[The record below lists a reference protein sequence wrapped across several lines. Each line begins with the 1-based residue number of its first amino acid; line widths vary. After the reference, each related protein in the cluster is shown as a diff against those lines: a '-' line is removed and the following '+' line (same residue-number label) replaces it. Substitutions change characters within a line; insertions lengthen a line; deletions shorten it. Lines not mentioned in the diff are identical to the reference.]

1 MEASDWR
8 QICLCGT
15 EWHLIDNVYKED
27 WNFDKLE
34 EAVLNGELKNPKA
47 PIYLF
52 GTTEPQLVDKK
63 DGNPASVILIP
74 TITAIVNSPIPPP
87 PQLGI
92 KSVQKVEEEMV
103 TMQSM
108 KMDWVP
114 YIPRTWNKTIDK
126 FKPSIFYLHCS
137 QRRKAL
143 KNLNEERLK
152 RFEYCL
158 PFIYL
163 PHKDLGDDE
172 DSTVNIVREINSKPL
187 IFDFDYK
194 MDSLNDV
201 VEEKIAENEF
211 SEDLKDTIKEAIKEE
226 VKLAKAKN
234 EEKKEAKKTLLERY
248 SSAQI
253 EALKE
258 IKFFKYYPIH
268 AKYDISQF
276 KSSYINRYYGHATNV
291 F

>member
-1 MEASDWR
+1 MEGSDWR

-15 EWHLIDNVYKED
+15 EWELIESVYKED

-34 EAVLNGELKNPKA
+34 EAIITGELKDQNY

-52 GTTEPQLVDKK
+52 GTTEPQLVNKI
-63 DGNPASVILIP
+63 DGKTSVILIP

-92 KSVQKVEEEMV
+92 KSIQRVEEEMV

-114 YIPRTWNKTIDK
+114 YVPKTWNKPLDR

-137 QRRKAL
+137 QRMKAL
-143 KNLNEERLK
+143 KNLKLERRK

-163 PHKDLGDDE
+163 PHKDDGDADT
-172 DSTVNIVREINSKPL
+172 TVNVVREINNKPL
-187 IFDFDYK
+187 MFDFDYE
-194 MDSLNDV
+194 MDILDDF
-201 VEEKIAENEF
+201 VEDLITENEF
-211 SEDLKDTIKEAIKEE
+211 SVDLKDTIKEAIKEE
-226 VKLAKAKN
+226 IKITKTKN
-234 EEKKEAKKTLLERY
+234 NEKKEEKKKFLAGY
-248 SSAQI
+248 SPLQI
-253 EALKE
+253 ENLKE
-258 IKFFKYYPIH
+258 IKFYKYYPTNE
-268 AKYDISQF
+268 KYDISQY
-276 KSSYINRYYGHATNV
+276 KSGFINRYYGNANKV